1 MGSRRLQKE
10 LQNIVT
16 APPEGCSAS
25 VVDGDMMHW
34 AATILGPPDSV
45 YEGGVFHLDIHF
57 PADYPFSP
65 PKITFR
71 TKIFHPNVSANTGN
85 ICLDIL
91 KKDKWSPAL
100 TIGSTLLSIVSLLT
114 DPNAADP
121 LNGDAGRMYIQSY
134 DRFAQTAR
142 EWTARFA
149 K

>member
-1 MGSRRLQKE
+1 MGSRRIQKE
-10 LQNIVT
+10 LQTILSS
-16 APPEGCSAS
+16 PPEGCRANMVGS
-25 VVDGDMMHW
+25 DPMHW
-34 AATILGPPDSV
+34 SATIAGPADSV

-65 PKITFR
+65 PNIVFV

-121 LNGDAGRMYIQSY
+121 LNGDAGRMYISSY
-134 DRFAQTAR
+134 ERFAQTAR
-142 EWTARFA
+142 DWTKRYAT
-149 K
+149 